1 VITHGHTLTSKILFE
16 DVIQAIKDYGFRTSP
31 YPVVLSLEN
40 HCSKKQQDRMAAIME
55 KVLGEKLFV
64 LPANY
69 EDFTMT
75 LSPDDLKYK
84 VLLKGKGSFKNAVEL
99 LKKSKKAKPLEMSEE
114 YAQMKSNN
122 FLHKPSDQVSGTGFA
137 DIKENELTEHGIPT
151 KVPTPVARNINF
163 FSAKTN
169 PNREP
174 EKPAKQTANAVR
186 LQERENAEEVA
197 DSVVSDD
204 DEEEK
209 MEEGL
214 VEGKT
219 QEVQNDKKAS
229 GKKPAAHS
237 AANSLVQ
244 IISLFSKRY
253 TPGDTSLGTWHISS
267 VAERKLVKLLKKDL
281 EQDLTEFTKRNFLKL
296 YPLGIRFD
304 SSNMDTVPGFYIGAQ
319 VIAMNYQ
326 KADIHLLIY
335 LSKFIQNGGLKSGY
349 VLKPDFMLY
358 NSHKPIYASNF
369 KEVTFKITIKI
380 ISAQQLKVITRSNSG
395 KNKDIV
401 DPFISVSLKGI
412 QADEDNNPAFK
423 TAIIQDNGFNPQY
436 DETITL
442 NIRAPELAFLV
453 FQAWDKDNLND
464 ERLGWYSIPVSCLRK
479 GYRVIPMR
487 GDSLEIIDNSF
498 IFCHFTIERI
508 GGR

>member
-1 VITHGHTLTSKILFE
+1 
-16 DVIQAIKDYGFRTSP
+16 
-31 YPVVLSLEN
+31 
-40 HCSKKQQDRMAAIME
+40 MAAIME
-55 KVLGEKLFV
+55 KVLGERLFI
-64 LPANY
+64 LPANF
-69 EDFTMT
+69 EDFPMT
-75 LSPDDLKYK
+75 LSPEDLKYK
-84 VLLKGKGSFKNAVEL
+84 VLLKGKGSFKTAIDL
-99 LKKSKKAKPLEMSEE
+99 LKKSKKAKPLEPSEF
-114 YAQMKSNN
+114 YLQMKSKN
-122 FLHKPSDQVSGTGFA
+122 FLHNPSDQGQGAGLA
-137 DIKENELTEHGIPT
+137 DLRENELTEHGTGT
-151 KVPTPVARNINF
+151 KVTTPVARNINF

-174 EKPAKQTANAVR
+174 EKPAKQTASGVR

-197 DSVVSDD
+197 DSVVSDEE
-204 DEEEK
+204 EEEK
-209 MEEGL
+209 AEEAQP
-214 VEGKT
+214 EG
-219 QEVQNDKKAS
+219 QNQAAGKANKSPAKKA
-229 GKKPAAHS
+229 PAHS
-237 AANSLVQ
+237 ASNNLVQ

-281 EQDLTEFTKRNFLKL
+281 EQDLTEFTKRNFMKL

-358 NSHKPIYASNF
+358 NSHRPLYASNF
-369 KEVTFKITIKI
+369 KDVTLKLTVNI

-401 DPFISVSLKGI
+401 DPFISVSLRGI
-412 QADEDNNPAFK
+412 QADEESNPLFK
-423 TAIIQDNGFNPQY
+423 TGVIQDNGFNPQFN
-436 DETITL
+436 ETVTF
-442 NIRAPELAFLV
+442 NIRAPDLAFLV
-453 FQAWDKDNLND
+453 IQAWDKDNLND
-464 ERLGWYSIPVSCLRK
+464 ERLGWYSMPISCLRK

-498 IFCHFTIERI
+498 VFCHFTVEKI